1 MASTIPTMRRH
12 DTMVSAM
19 NIIRIY
25 SNKATGIRWERA
37 NSRSKAMQMIGFRN
51 KVKNSVSSTERMAS
65 NRMSVGVM
73 VRMLPNRKADK
84 SGVNPGARK
93 LKIIPTAIPKVQ
105 NTAIAESSRISF
117 RLLNHSTPKEESTE
131 KIAADNRGEM
141 PAYNPRPIPPKE
153 AWVIPPLMNTKR
165 RVTMYVPIIP
175 QAMLANKLP
184 SKACWKK
191 V

>member
-1 MASTIPTMRRH
+1 MTDHQIIFLKLWVNKLAVICGKVSREMASTIPTMRRH

-73 VRMLPNRKADK
+73 VRMLP
-84 SGVNPGARK
+84 
-93 LKIIPTAIPKVQ
+93 
-105 NTAIAESSRISF
+105 F
-117 RLLNHSTPKEESTE
+117 
-131 KIAADNRGEM
+131 
-141 PAYNPRPIPPKE
+141 
-153 AWVIPPLMNTKR
+153 
-165 RVTMYVPIIP
+165 
-175 QAMLANKLP
+175 
-184 SKACWKK
+184 
-191 V
+191 